1 MPANPLS
8 VHDDLRAAYLRYF
21 DTAFWLRDPRLMAER
36 RRLLEDSSLLFTDPL
51 LEPVLPYDATVPLA
65 EVCEQAGISPQTGEI
80 VGRALFGAFTAPG
93 SPVLLRAH
101 QAEAVLRSF
110 RPGTADGRNVIVT
123 SGTGSGK
130 TESFLLP
137 VLLRLV
143 GESASWAPQ
152 PGAARWWATLDGIW
166 HPSRGSETRP
176 AAVRALILYP
186 TNALVEDQMVRL
198 RRAVRRI
205 GAADERS
212 KLWFGRY
219 TGSTL
224 GGATMPAD
232 GKDEK
237 VFDAAV
243 QLSEIVKE
251 YDALAKAGTT
261 QEDLAQFADPRAHE
275 MLTRWDMIAAPPDVL
290 VTNYSMLNA
299 MLMREVEQ
307 PMFDATARWLRAS
320 AANVLTLVVDELHLY
335 RGTQGSEVAM
345 VIRNLLMRLGLEPDS
360 PQLRVIG
367 TSASLAGHDEG
378 LRYLQEFFGVP
389 KASFA
394 VVPGKTRDL
403 GEPVRLDRAAIL
415 AGRDRTPPPVPAAEL
430 SRAVALACWDERGKA
445 VPRHHRSGTSPGGCS
460 VTMTTA
466 PPPGPC
472 LRRSRPPNRRLVRFR
487 CGPTCSSGWSAAC
500 GHAPTP
506 PAAACRTPTGT
517 VAPSAACSPFPRRPV
532 PTVARECSSCCTA
545 TNAVTSA
552 SAATSS
558 SVPRKAG
565 SSSAPPRRTSPR
577 SKRSPSA
584 AAAMAS
590 TCGTGRASG
599 PSSKIPAGPRA
610 CPTASRQR
618 SASGRSSLIP
628 RSACSRR
635 RVRLPAGTC
644 RSP

>member
-1 MPANPLS
+1 M
-8 VHDDLRAAYLRYF
+8 
-21 DTAFWLRDPRLMAER
+21 
-36 RRLLEDSSLLFTDPL
+36 
-51 LEPVLPYDATVPLA
+51 
-65 EVCEQAGISPQTGEI
+65 
-80 VGRALFGAFTAPG
+80 
-93 SPVLLRAH
+93 
-101 QAEAVLRSF
+101 
-110 RPGTADGRNVIVT
+110 T

-152 PGAARWWATLDGIW
+152 PGAARWWAALDGIW

-176 AAVRALILYP
+176 AAVRALVLYP

-243 QLSEIVKE
+243 QLSEMVKE

-299 MLMREVEQ
+299 MLMRKVEQ

-345 VIRNLLMRLGLEPDS
+345 VIRNLLMRLGLEPGS

-394 VVPGKTRDL
+394 VVPGKTRGL

-430 SRAVALACWDERGKA
+430 SRAVALACWDEHGKA
-445 VPRHHRSGTSPGGCS
+445 VPRHHAR
-460 VTMTTA
+460 
-466 PPPGPC
+466 
-472 LRRSRPPNRRLVRFR
+472 
-487 CGPTCSSGWSAAC
+487 
-500 GHAPTP
+500 GHL
-506 PAAACRTPTGT
+506 PAA
-517 VAPSAACSPFPRRPV
+517 VPRR
-532 PTVARECSSCCTA
+532 
-545 TNAVTSA
+545 
-552 SAATSS
+552 
-558 SVPRKAG
+558 
-565 SSSAPPRRTSPR
+565 
-577 SKRSPSA
+577 
-584 AAAMAS
+584 
-590 TCGTGRASG
+590 
-599 PSSKIPAGPRA
+599 
-610 CPTASRQR
+610 
-618 SASGRSSLIP
+618 
-628 RSACSRR
+628 
-635 RVRLPAGTC
+635 
-644 RSP
+644 